1 VPVTSDAVFVADGPG
16 RFLPSEHAGGPWDPG
31 AMHGGAPAALLA
43 REIERVD
50 SPVPMM
56 VSRLT
61 IDLLRPVPLEPLQV
75 HTRVVR
81 PGRKVQWVEG
91 IIEAEGVEIVRCIAL
106 RQRVAQVTLPEE
118 SGAGGPPSPPPPAM
132 GSFRAETDRAR
143 TGFIASM
150 DLRFVGGDFE
160 GLGPATV
167 WFRLTRDIVQ
177 GETPTPLMRVAAA
190 ADFGNGVSRVL
201 DWDRWVFI
209 NPDLSI
215 HLHRL
220 PAGEWIC
227 LDARTEVQ
235 PSGVGLAESVL
246 FDEHGVIAR
255 SLQSLLVDARR

>member
-1 VPVTSDAVFVADGPG
+1 
-16 RFLPSEHAGGPWDPG
+16 
-31 AMHGGAPAALLA
+31 MHGGAPAALLA
-43 REIERVD
+43 REIDQVD
-50 SPVPMM
+50 APAPMM

-61 IDLLRPVPLEPLQV
+61 IDLLRPVPLVPLQV
-75 HTRVVR
+75 QTRVVR

-91 IIEAEGVEIVRCIAL
+91 IIEADGAEVARCVAL
-106 RQRVAQVTLPEE
+106 RQRLAQVTLPEAA
-118 SGAGGPPSPPPPAM
+118 GAGGPASPPPPAL
-132 GSFRAETDRAR
+132 GWFRAETDRAR
-143 TGFIASM
+143 VGFIASM
-150 DLRFVGGDFE
+150 DLRFVAGDFE

-167 WFRLTRDIVQ
+167 WFRLTRDIVE
-177 GETPTPLMRVAAA
+177 GELPTPLMRVATA

-235 PSGVGLAESVL
+235 PSGVGVAESVL
-246 FDEHGVIAR
+246 FDEHGVIGR
-255 SLQSLLVDARR
+255 SLQSLLVDARG